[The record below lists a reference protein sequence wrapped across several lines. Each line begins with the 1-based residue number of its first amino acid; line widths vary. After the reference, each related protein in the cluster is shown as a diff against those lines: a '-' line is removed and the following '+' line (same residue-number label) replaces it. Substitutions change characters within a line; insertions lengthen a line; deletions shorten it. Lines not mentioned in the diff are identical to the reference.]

1 MAPRKRLG
9 DILVDRGLLNEEQLQ
24 KALAMQRASGEKL
37 GNALIKLGF
46 ITPDN
51 LADALSVHL
60 GYPRVD
66 LKRQYISTPVVK
78 IIPEEFL
85 ASNELFPIEVEN
97 NIMTVAM
104 TDPLNIL
111 IIDELQKL
119 TGFIIKPVIATS
131 EEIKSAVIRSRD
143 IGSTARKVFDEYS
156 KDDEQQSEEL
166 KREEKEYLGDAPGVR
181 LANIILE
188 QAIRE
193 KASDIHLEPQEEELA
208 VRFRIDGI
216 LRKVMTVPKRLRN
229 DVNSRIK
236 IMSNLDIT
244 ERRRPQDGRIQ
255 ATINDTDVD
264 MRISTLPTI
273 HGEKIVARVLNK
285 SENVL
290 AVEQFGFSNTSTKQI
305 LRVLQLNQG
314 LILVTG
320 PTGSG
325 KTTTLYGFLQ
335 HLNTV
340 EKNIITV
347 EDPVEYQLEG
357 INQVQIN
364 HRVGLTFANGLRSV
378 LRQDPDIIMV
388 GEIRDQ
394 ETAEIAVRSAL
405 TGHLVLSTLHTNNTV
420 ASIARLLDM
429 HIEPYLI
436 SSTVAAII
444 SQRLIRKICPDC
456 KESVEL
462 TDPLLI
468 RFIES
473 YGIPVPKVLYQ
484 GKGCPTCKDTGYKGR
499 VAVEEMLVLTGE
511 LRKGIDDGLR
521 EEELRK
527 IALKSGM
534 TLLQINAINK
544 LIDGITT
551 GSEILRTVYSIDSEE
566 ALA

>member
-1 MAPRKRLG
+1 MGSRKRLG
-9 DILVDRGLLNEEQLQ
+9 DLLQEKGLLSDEKLA
-24 KALAMQRASGEKL
+24 KALNLQRESGEKL
-37 GNALIKLGF
+37 GDALIKLGF
-46 ITPDN
+46 ITPEQM
-51 LADALSVHL
+51 ADALSEHL
-60 GYPRVD
+60 GIPRVD
-66 LKRQYISTPVVK
+66 LNRRYISTAVVNMV
-78 IIPEEFL
+78 PEEL
-85 ASNELFPIEVEN
+85 LKDNSILPLEVEN
-97 NIMTVAM
+97 NVMTVAM
-104 TDPLNIL
+104 TDPLNIV
-111 IIDELQKL
+111 IIDELQQATGL
-119 TGFIIKPVIATS
+119 TIKTVIATV
-131 EEIKSAVIRSRD
+131 EEIGNALNRTRD
-143 IGSTARKVFDEYS
+143 IVSSARKVFDEYI
-156 KDDEQQSEEL
+156 DENVEIDEQQQEQL
-166 KREEKEYLGDAPGVR
+166 LGDAPGVR
-181 LANIILE
+181 LANMILQ
-188 QAIRE
+188 QAVKD
-193 KASDIHLEPQEEELA
+193 KASDIHLEPTEEELQ

-216 LRKVMTVPKRLRN
+216 LRNVMTVPKRLRN

-236 IMSNLDIT
+236 IMSSLDIT

-255 ATINDTDVD
+255 TVIDNIEVD

-273 HGEKIVARVLNK
+273 HGEKIVARLLNK
-285 SENVL
+285 SQGVL
-290 AVEQFGFSNTSTKQI
+290 GVEQFGFSPETTKQI

-347 EDPVEYQLEG
+347 EDPVEYQLPG

-429 HIEPYLI
+429 NVDPYLI
-436 SSTVAAII
+436 SSTVVAII
-444 SQRLIRKICPDC
+444 SQRLVRKICTEC
-456 KESVEL
+456 KEAVHL

-468 RFIES
+468 NFIES
-473 YGIPVPKVLYQ
+473 YGITAPEIIYQ
-484 GKGCPTCKDTGYKGR
+484 GKGCPACQDSGYRGR
-499 VAVEEMLVLTGE
+499 LAVEEMLVLNKD
-511 LRKGIDDGLR
+511 LRQAIDERAHEGRLR
-521 EEELRK
+521 N

-534 TLLQINAINK
+534 MLLQINAINK
-544 LIDGITT
+544 LLAGVTT

-566 ALA
+566 ALT